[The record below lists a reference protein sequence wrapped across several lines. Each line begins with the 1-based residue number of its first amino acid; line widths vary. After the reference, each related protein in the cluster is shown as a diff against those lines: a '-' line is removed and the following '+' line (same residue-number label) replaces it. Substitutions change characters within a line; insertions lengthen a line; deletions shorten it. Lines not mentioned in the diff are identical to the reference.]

1 MTSTIAPPPR
11 VRDSAPVPSSAQ
23 DRIRLVAEI
32 RTGDTWRNL
41 ADQLDRIKVVEYDHN
56 GVRVRQT
63 SEIDRELTV
72 LLAKLGV
79 PPPPKLHAV
88 AAAPPAA

>member
-1 MTSTIAPPPR
+1 
-11 VRDSAPVPSSAQ
+11 VKLLYVPGGARSRRCTRSDHTAG
-23 DRIRLVAEI
+23 LVAEI

-88 AAAPPAA
+88 AAAPPAAQ